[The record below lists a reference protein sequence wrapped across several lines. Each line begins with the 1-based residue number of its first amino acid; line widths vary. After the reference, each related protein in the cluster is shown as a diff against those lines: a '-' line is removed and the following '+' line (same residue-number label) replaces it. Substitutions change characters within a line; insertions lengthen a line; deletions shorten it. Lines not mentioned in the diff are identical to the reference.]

1 MTRANGYFEAYV
13 NLHSSTIGE
22 ADRAFIA
29 RLNEL
34 VPETLPGARV
44 RWAGSQRKSTAIEG
58 SDLDVCIE
66 HEVPVTEKQRKQL
79 RAALERALARP
90 AVVLSHAIRLPATN
104 DAPRTD
110 IAFANAAFGSRPP
123 PDVKLFHDHR
133 PRQLA
138 ARAVKLWTR
147 APGLPPVAGWVVE
160 ALVVYLD
167 AGEERLPLE
176 LFQRVVEWIEHRATP
191 SSIESVLRPA
201 AFPAWNEAWSRKLP
215 GRLTALQ
222 NHARALGKRRP
233 APEDWTSSD
242 DVGRWLGR

>member
-13 NLHSSTIGE
+13 NRHSSTIGE
-22 ADRAFIA
+22 AERALMA

-34 VPETLPGARV
+34 VAETLPGARV

-58 SDLDVCIE
+58 SDLDVCVE
-66 HEVPVTEKQRKQL
+66 HQVPVTEKQRKQL
-79 RAALERALARP
+79 RTALAKGLERP
-90 AVVLSHAIRLPATN
+90 AVILSHAIRLPATD

-110 IAFANAAFGSRPP
+110 IAFANAAFGSRPL
-123 PDVKLFHDHR
+123 PDVALFHDHR

-138 ARAVKLWTR
+138 ARTVKLWAR
-147 APGLPPVAGWVVE
+147 APGLPPLAGWAVE
-160 ALVVYLD
+160 ALVVHLD

-176 LFQRVVEWIEHRATP
+176 LFQRIVEWIEHRATP

-201 AFPAWNEAWSRKLP
+201 AFPAWNDAWSGKLQ

-233 APEDWTSSD
+233 APEDWTSPD